1 MPRAKKRKDTEFQS
15 ELTKSVFYYG
25 KPNTEK
31 AKRLTE
37 IQTLFLMLVNE
48 NINIICQHETEFMMQ
63 LIKNDKKDGSVR
75 AFEKKIRKDGINS
88 AFCQNAFDEAFTK
101 LSTRLNNI
109 RLEMIPVCGFFA
121 QSKVLFALCLR
132 GASKDEMHRTMSALS
147 TATKSSFH
155 KECTDFISSMDDTA
169 FCLEMNIF
177 NDTYKMCSLEYK
189 IPEVRHA
196 EVLLDSRLMKL
207 EESEK
212 IKEPYVI
219 SISDPDVT
227 QKLSFRFDLAVMQ
240 KGGLNNINLLC
251 LFALT

>member
-15 ELTKSVFYYG
+15 EMTKSVFYYG

-31 AKRLTE
+31 AKRLEE

-109 RLEMIPVCGFFA
+109 RLEMIPVCGLFV
-121 QSKVLFALCLR
+121 QSKIPSLPARCFKR
-132 GASKDEMHRTMSALS
+132 RDASSHVGT
-147 TATKSSFH
+147 
-155 KECTDFISSMDDTA
+155 
-169 FCLEMNIF
+169 
-177 NDTYKMCSLEYK
+177 
-189 IPEVRHA
+189 
-196 EVLLDSRLMKL
+196 
-207 EESEK
+207 
-212 IKEPYVI
+212 
-219 SISDPDVT
+219 
-227 QKLSFRFDLAVMQ
+227 
-240 KGGLNNINLLC
+240 
-251 LFALT
+251 

>member
-1 MPRAKKRKDTEFQS
+1 
-15 ELTKSVFYYG
+15 
-25 KPNTEK
+25 
-31 AKRLTE
+31 
-37 IQTLFLMLVNE
+37 ML
-48 NINIICQHETEFMMQ
+48 
-63 LIKNDKKDGSVR
+63 
-75 AFEKKIRKDGINS
+75 A
-88 AFCQNAFDEAFTK
+88 
-101 LSTRLNNI
+101 LN
-109 RLEMIPVCGFFA
+109 
-121 QSKVLFALCLR
+121 
-132 GASKDEMHRTMSALS
+132 

-155 KECTDFISSMDDTA
+155 NECADFISTIDDTA
-169 FCLEMNIF
+169 FCLEMKTF
-177 NDTYKMCSLEYK
+177 MDVYDMCSLEYK

-196 EVLLDSRLMKL
+196 EVPLDSRLMKL

>member
-1 MPRAKKRKDTEFQS
+1 
-15 ELTKSVFYYG
+15 
-25 KPNTEK
+25 
-31 AKRLTE
+31 
-37 IQTLFLMLVNE
+37 
-48 NINIICQHETEFMMQ
+48 
-63 LIKNDKKDGSVR
+63 
-75 AFEKKIRKDGINS
+75 
-88 AFCQNAFDEAFTK
+88 
-101 LSTRLNNI
+101 
-109 RLEMIPVCGFFA
+109 
-121 QSKVLFALCLR
+121 
-132 GASKDEMHRTMSALS
+132 MSALS

-155 KECTDFISSMDDTA
+155 NECADFISTMDDTA
-169 FCLEMNIF
+169 FCLEMKTF
-177 NDTYKMCSLEYK
+177 MDVYGMCSLEYK

-196 EVLLDSRLMKL
+196 EVPLDSRLMKL